1 MKPSIR
7 LGRTRFMA
15 LVRACGAACLAFGL
29 ASAVSAQDPTP
40 QTDAAVRIGVAAEQ
54 SDYRVGPADT
64 LSIKVFGVP
73 ALTQTVRVSNSGKIH
88 IAHLGIVSV
97 DGLTTGQI
105 ESLIARDLQASG
117 LVVEPSVHV
126 TLDQYRAH
134 PVYIL
139 GEVNQ
144 PGQYVLTGK
153 RWFITD
159 LIGNA
164 QGIGSMAD
172 PIAYLYRMK
181 TPAASSGSA
190 PLSGEAG
197 SFSPEDVVTINVLA
211 LAQGKAP
218 EMNLELRGGD
228 ILYVRQSVPEY
239 FYVVG
244 EVNRP
249 GVYEYSY
256 GQGEGLGALRL
267 SRAIAS
273 AGGPGRTAKSSEG
286 ILVRTGENG
295 VTEQIRFDLGA
306 VIHGR
311 QPDVPIRA
319 NDIIFIPGSGM
330 KTIAYGLTG
339 LLPMLATQ
347 AVYTVPR

>member
-1 MKPSIR
+1 
-7 LGRTRFMA
+7 L
-15 LVRACGAACLAFGL
+15 GL
-29 ASAVSAQDPTP
+29 AIPSFAQDPP
-40 QTDAAVRIGVAAEQ
+40 PDAAARREVAAAQ
-54 SDYRVGPADT
+54 SDYRVGPADS

-73 ALTQTVRVSNSGKIH
+73 ALAQTVRVSNSGKIH
-88 IAHLGIVSV
+88 LTHVGIVSV
-97 DGLTTGQI
+97 DGLTTGEI
-105 ESLIARDLQASG
+105 ESLVSRELEASG

-139 GEVNQ
+139 GEVIQ

-164 QGIGSMAD
+164 QGLSSMAD

-181 TPAASSGSA
+181 IPAAASGNT
-190 PLSGEAG
+190 PPSGEAG
-197 SFSPEDVVTINVLA
+197 SFAPEDVVKIDVLA

-218 EMNLELRGGD
+218 ETNLELRGGD

-244 EVNRP
+244 DVNRP

-256 GQGEGLGALRL
+256 GQFEGVGGLRL
-267 SRAIAS
+267 SRALAS
-273 AGGPGRTAKSSEG
+273 AGGPGRTAKTSEG
-286 ILVRTGENG
+286 ILVRAGEKG
-295 VTEQIRFDLGA
+295 VNEQVRFDLGA
-306 VIHGR
+306 VIRGA
-311 QPDVPIRA
+311 QPDVLIRA
-319 NDIIFIPGSGM
+319 NDIIFIPGSNM

>member
-1 MKPSIR
+1 MC
-7 LGRTRFMA
+7 LA
-15 LVRACGAACLAFGL
+15 VLLAGAA
-29 ASAVSAQDPTP
+29 SARGQENQADGSAQAK
-40 QTDAAVRIGVAAEQ
+40 AAAGPPE
-54 SDYRVGPADT
+54 YLVGPGDT

-88 IAHLGIVSV
+88 VAHIGIVTV
-97 DGLTTGQI
+97 DGLSAREIGT
-105 ESLIARDLQASG
+105 LITKQLQGAG
-117 LVVEPSVHV
+117 LLLEPAVLVEV
-126 TLDQYRAH
+126 DQYRAH

-144 PGQYVLTGK
+144 PGQYVLTGR

-164 QGIGSMAD
+164 EGLGSMAH
-172 PIAYLYRMK
+172 PIAYLYRLK
-181 TPAASSGSA
+181 TSPPGEGGA
-190 PLSGEAG
+190 PSGETGGFAT
-197 SFSPEDVVTINVLA
+197 EDVVQIDLLA

-228 ILYVRQSVPEY
+228 VLYVRQAVPEH

-244 EVNRP
+244 DVPQP

-256 GQGEGLGALRL
+256 GQKEGAGVLRL
-267 SRAIAS
+267 SMAIAI
-273 AGGPGRTAKSSEG
+273 AGGPARTAKKSEG
-286 ILVRTGENG
+286 LLVRAGENG

-306 VIHGR
+306 VLRGA
-311 QPDVPIRA
+311 QPDLAIRA
-319 NDIIFIPGSGM
+319 NDIIFLPGSNM

-347 AVYTVPR
+347 AVYATPR